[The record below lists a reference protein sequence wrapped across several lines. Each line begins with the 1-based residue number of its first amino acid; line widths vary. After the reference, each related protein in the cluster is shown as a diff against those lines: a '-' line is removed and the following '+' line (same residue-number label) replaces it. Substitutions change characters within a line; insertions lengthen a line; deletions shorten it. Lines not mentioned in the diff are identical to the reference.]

1 MMKNELEDLILT
13 LKKLRSPNGCDWDK
27 SQTHKSLIPYLLEE
41 TYEVIEAIQENNME
55 LLKEELGDLLLH
67 IIFQAE
73 LASENNFFNIYD
85 SINNINKKLITR
97 HPYVFN
103 NKSEISHKKDNW
115 ESAKQKEKNR
125 KSVLEGVPKILP
137 ALTRARR
144 IQEKAAG
151 VGFDWNKLIQVKN
164 KIYEELNELEEAL
177 ETKNKD
183 KIEDELGDVYFS
195 LVNLSRHINTDPEF
209 ALNRST
215 NKFISR
221 FHKIE
226 GYMKEN
232 NLKFDEQSLEDLDKI
247 WKKIKLSD

>member
-1 MMKNELEDLILT
+1 MKNELEDLIRT

-73 LASENNFFNIYD
+73 LASESKEFNIYD
-85 SINNINKKLITR
+85 SIKNINEKLIKR

-103 NKSEISHKKDNW
+103 DKSEMSYKKGNW

-151 VGFDWNKLIQVKN
+151 VGFDWNKLIQVKE
-164 KIYEELNELEEAL
+164 KIYEELHELEEAL

-183 KIEDELGDVYFS
+183 KIEDELGDVFFS
-195 LVNLSRHINTDPEF
+195 MINLSRHINTDPEF
-209 ALNRST
+209 ALNRAT
-215 NKFISR
+215 NKFINR

-226 GYMKEN
+226 NYMKEN
-232 NLKFDEQSLEDLDKI
+232 SIKFDNQSLEDLDKI
-247 WKKIKLSD
+247 WTKIKLSD

>member
-1 MMKNELEDLILT
+1 MKNKLEDLIIT
-13 LKKLRSPNGCDWDK
+13 LKKLRAPNGCDWDQ

-73 LASENNFFNIYD
+73 LASESKEFDIYD
-85 SINNINKKLITR
+85 SIKNINEKLIKR

-103 NKSEISHKKDNW
+103 DKSEMSYKKGNW

-151 VGFDWNKLIQVKN
+151 VGFDWNKLIQVKD

-177 ETKNKD
+177 ETKNKN
-183 KIEDELGDVYFS
+183 KIEDELGDIFFS
-195 LVNLSRHINTDPEF
+195 MINLSRHINIDPEF

-215 NKFISR
+215 NKFINR

-226 GYMKEN
+226 NYMKEN
-232 NLKFDEQSLEDLDKI
+232 SLKFDEQSLEDLDKI